1 MRGLQNETK
10 TSNEELLP
18 QIHQELERRM
28 EEMGIDL
35 PSGIS
40 VEYFTYHVLLGEDEA
55 GVLDPTFLTEV
66 LADLQQPG
74 HIVSWYWEEAFSSIL
89 LLYGFLF

>member
-1 MRGLQNETK
+1 GIVLQKKTTRGYRNEIARLK
-10 TSNEELLP
+10 GIGMN
-18 QIHQELERRM
+18 ELERRM
-28 EEMGIDL
+28 EEMGIYL

-40 VEYFTYHVLLGEDEA
+40 VEYFTYHVLFGEDEA

-74 HIVSWYWEEAFSSIL
+74 HIVS
-89 LLYGFLF
+89 

>member
-1 MRGLQNETK
+1 DRSIEKTTRGYRNEIARLK
-10 TSNEELLP
+10 GIEMKE
-18 QIHQELERRM
+18 IERRM

-40 VEYFTYHVLLGEDEA
+40 VEYFTCHVLLSEDEA
-55 GVLDPTFLTEV
+55 GVLDMTFLTEV

-74 HIVSWYWEEAFSSIL
+74 HIVSWY
-89 LLYGFLF
+89 